1 MIAFVFVYDN
11 QLVTYTFLSLSL
23 HVFRSIEQEQ
33 QLKMTRRRLLLV
45 LLLMMAIRDTV
56 DGSSETNS
64 NHRLHRSKINKRR
77 NVVLFEGEDHNAMCR
92 LPDGSYLP
100 VDLVG
105 LMHRC
110 YLSPVFCLNRF
121 Q

>member
-1 MIAFVFVYDN
+1 
-11 QLVTYTFLSLSL
+11 
-23 HVFRSIEQEQ
+23 
-33 QLKMTRRRLLLV
+33 MTRRRLLLV

-77 NVVLFEGEDHNAMCR
+77 NGVLIEGEDHNAMCR